1 MRKKVI
7 ETTEML
13 NKQMGDALIELL
25 KEKPISKISIEELTK
40 KADVGRATFFRHF
53 DSKEDLLS
61 YRLVEIYKEYMG
73 DSFDASYSDIEH
85 SIKFFNFYRDTL
97 DLHLLLLNNNLD
109 SVIFEGFRKVLI
121 PLEEQSDTDSIY
133 TTFFTAYGLF
143 GVILKWIKNG
153 CKENS
158 EEMAKLCRDL
168 LSYNNQK

>member
-25 KEKPISKISIEELTK
+25 KEKPIPKISIEELTK

-121 PLEEQSDTDSIY
+121 PLEEQSDTNSIY

-153 CKENS
+153 CRES
-158 EEMAKLCRDL
+158 PEEMAKLCRDL

>member
-7 ETTEML
+7 ETTDML

-73 DSFDASYSDIEH
+73 DSYDASYADIEH
-85 SIKFFNFYRDTL
+85 SIKFFNYYKDTI
-97 DLHLLLLNNNLD
+97 DLHTLLLDNNLE
-109 SVIFEGFRKVLI
+109 SIIFEGFRSVLI
-121 PLEEQSDTDSIY
+121 PLEEQSETDDLY

-143 GVILKWIKNG
+143 GVILKWIKGG
-153 CKENS
+153 CKESS
-158 EEMAKLCRDL
+158 EEMAKLCRGL
-168 LSYNNQK
+168 LSYNK

>member
-53 DSKEDLLS
+53 DSKEELLS

-73 DSFDASYSDIEH
+73 DSYDASYADIEH
-85 SIKFFNFYRDTL
+85 SIKFFNYYKDTI
-97 DLHLLLLNNNLD
+97 DLHMLLLDNNLE
-109 SVIFEGFRKVLI
+109 SIIFEGFRSVLI
-121 PLEEQSDTDSIY
+121 PLEEQSETDDLY

-143 GVILKWIKNG
+143 GVILKWIKGG
-153 CKENS
+153 CKESS
-158 EEMAKLCRDL
+158 EEMAKLCRGL
-168 LSYNNQK
+168 LSYNK

>member
-53 DSKEDLLS
+53 DSKEELLS

-73 DSFDASYSDIEH
+73 DSYDASYADIEH
-85 SIKFFNFYRDTL
+85 SIKFFNYYKDTI
-97 DLHLLLLNNNLD
+97 DLHTLLLDNNLE
-109 SVIFEGFRKVLI
+109 SIIFEGFRSVLI
-121 PLEEQSDTDSIY
+121 PLEEQSETDDLY

-143 GVILKWIKNG
+143 GVILKWIKGG
-153 CKENS
+153 CKESS
-158 EEMAKLCRDL
+158 EEMAKLCRGL
-168 LSYNNQK
+168 LSYNK

>member
-73 DSFDASYSDIEH
+73 DSFDASYSDIFKRADKAMYEY
-85 SIKFFNFYRDTL
+85 KRRYKQQNPEYDVRGENNKK
-97 DLHLLLLNNNLD
+97 LLLNAGD
-109 SVIFEGFRKVLI
+109 SF
-121 PLEEQSDTDSIY
+121 
-133 TTFFTAYGLF
+133 TFYKLT
-143 GVILKWIKNG
+143 
-153 CKENS
+153 KE
-158 EEMAKLCRDL
+158 
-168 LSYNNQK
+168 

>member
-73 DSFDASYSDIEH
+73 DSFDASYS
-85 SIKFFNFYRDTL
+85 
-97 DLHLLLLNNNLD
+97 
-109 SVIFEGFRKVLI
+109 VIFEGFRKVLI
-121 PLEEQSDTDSIY
+121 PLEEQSDTNSIY

-153 CKENS
+153 CKES
-158 EEMAKLCRDL
+158 PEDMAKLCRDL

>member
-73 DSFDASYSDIEH
+73 DSYDASYADIEH
-85 SIKFFNFYRDTL
+85 SIKFFNYYKDTI
-97 DLHLLLLNNNLD
+97 DLHTLLLDNNLE
-109 SVIFEGFRKVLI
+109 SIIFEGFRSVLI
-121 PLEEQSDTDSIY
+121 PLEEQSETDDLY

-143 GVILKWIKNG
+143 GVILKWIKGG
-153 CKENS
+153 CKESS
-158 EEMAKLCRDL
+158 EEMAKLCRGL
-168 LSYNNQK
+168 LSYNK

>member
-53 DSKEDLLS
+53 DSKEELLS

-73 DSFDASYSDIEH
+73 DSYDASYADIEH
-85 SIKFFNFYRDTL
+85 SIKFFNYYKDTI
-97 DLHLLLLNNNLD
+97 DLHMLLLDNNLE
-109 SVIFEGFRKVLI
+109 SIIFEGFRSVLI
-121 PLEEQSDTDSIY
+121 PLEEQSETDDLY

-143 GVILKWIKNG
+143 GVILKWIKG
-153 CKENS
+153 DCKESS
-158 EEMAKLCRDL
+158 EEMAKLCRGL
-168 LSYNNQK
+168 LSYNK

>member
-53 DSKEDLLS
+53 DSKEELLS

-73 DSFDASYSDIEH
+73 DSYDASYADIEH
-85 SIKFFNFYRDTL
+85 SIKFFNYYKDTI
-97 DLHLLLLNNNLD
+97 DLHMLLLDNNLE
-109 SVIFEGFRKVLI
+109 SIIFEGFRSVLI
-121 PLEEQSDTDSIY
+121 PLEEQSETDNLY

-143 GVILKWIKNG
+143 GVILKWIKGG
-153 CKENS
+153 CKESS
-158 EEMAKLCRDL
+158 EEMAKLCRGL
-168 LSYNNQK
+168 LSYNN

>member
-25 KEKPISKISIEELTK
+25 KEKPISKILIDLFILFFF
-40 KADVGRATFFRHF
+40 VGRATFFRHF

-121 PLEEQSDTDSIY
+121 PLEEQSDTNSIY

-153 CKENS
+153 CKESS

>member
-73 DSFDASYSDIEH
+73 DSFDASYSDIDH
-85 SIKFFNFYRDTL
+85 SIKFFNYYKDTL
-97 DLHLLLLNNNLD
+97 DLHVLLLDNNLE
-109 SVIFEGFRKVLI
+109 SVIFEGFRNVLI
-121 PLEEQSDTDSIY
+121 PLEKQSETDNLY

-143 GVILKWIKNG
+143 GVILKWIKGG
-153 CKENS
+153 CKESS
-158 EEMAKLCRDL
+158 EEMAKLCRGL
-168 LSYNNQK
+168 LSYNK

>member
-53 DSKEDLLS
+53 DSKEELLS

-73 DSFDASYSDIEH
+73 DSYDASYADIEH
-85 SIKFFNFYRDTL
+85 SIKFFNYYKDTI
-97 DLHLLLLNNNLD
+97 DLHMLLLDNNLE
-109 SVIFEGFRKVLI
+109 SIIFEGFRSVLI
-121 PLEEQSDTDSIY
+121 PLEEQSETDNLY
-133 TTFFTAYGLF
+133 TTLFTAYGLF
-143 GVILKWIKNG
+143 GVILKWIKGG
-153 CKENS
+153 CKESS
-158 EEMAKLCRDL
+158 EEMAKLCRGL
-168 LSYNNQK
+168 LSYNK

>member
-61 YRLVEIYKEYMG
+61 YRLVEIYKEYMC

-85 SIKFFNFYRDTL
+85 SIKFFNYYKDTI
-97 DLHLLLLNNNLD
+97 DLHTLLLDNNLE
-109 SVIFEGFRKVLI
+109 SIIFEGFRSVLI
-121 PLEEQSDTDSIY
+121 PLEEQSETDDLY

-143 GVILKWIKNG
+143 GVILKWIKGG
-153 CKENS
+153 CKESS
-158 EEMAKLCRDL
+158 EEMAKLCRGL
-168 LSYNNQK
+168 LSYNK

>member
-85 SIKFFNFYRDTL
+85 SIKFFNYYKDTI
-97 DLHLLLLNNNLD
+97 DLHTLLLDNNLE
-109 SVIFEGFRKVLI
+109 SIIFEGFRSVLI
-121 PLEEQSDTDSIY
+121 PLEEQSETDDLY

-143 GVILKWIKNG
+143 GVILKWIKGG
-153 CKENS
+153 CKESS
-158 EEMAKLCRDL
+158 EEMAKLCRGL
-168 LSYNNQK
+168 LSYNK

>member
-53 DSKEDLLS
+53 DSKEELLS

-73 DSFDASYSDIEH
+73 DSYDASYADIEH
-85 SIKFFNFYRDTL
+85 SIKFFNYYKDTI
-97 DLHLLLLNNNLD
+97 DLHMLLLDNNLE
-109 SVIFEGFRKVLI
+109 SIIFEGFRSVLI
-121 PLEEQSDTDSIY
+121 PLEEQSETDNLY

-143 GVILKWIKNG
+143 GVILKWIKGG
-153 CKENS
+153 CKESS
-158 EEMAKLCRDL
+158 EEMAKLCRGL
-168 LSYNNQK
+168 LSYNK

>member
-85 SIKFFNFYRDTL
+85 SIKFFNYYRDTL
-97 DLHLLLLNNNLD
+97 ELHLLLLNNNLD
-109 SVIFEGFRKVLI
+109 SVILEGFRKVLI

-158 EEMAKLCRDL
+158 EEMGKLCRDL
-168 LSYNNQK
+168 LSYSNQK

>member
-53 DSKEDLLS
+53 DSKEELLS

-73 DSFDASYSDIEH
+73 DSYDASYADIEH
-85 SIKFFNFYRDTL
+85 SIKFFNYYKDTI
-97 DLHLLLLNNNLD
+97 DLHTLLLDNNLE
-109 SVIFEGFRKVLI
+109 SIIFDGFRSVLI
-121 PLEEQSDTDSIY
+121 PLEEQSETDDLY

-143 GVILKWIKNG
+143 GVILKWIKGG
-153 CKENS
+153 CKESS
-158 EEMAKLCRDL
+158 EEMAKLCRGL
-168 LSYNNQK
+168 LSYNK

>member
-53 DSKEDLLS
+53 DSKEELLS

-73 DSFDASYSDIEH
+73 DSYDASSADIEH

-153 CKENS
+153 CKESS

-168 LSYNNQK
+168 LSYNIQK